1 MIKSEAE
8 LKNLIKE
15 YSNKKNEL
23 EELLESNTLN
33 KDKTN
38 KVKIELRKVKKKL
51 KQFDEELEVIKKERL

>member
-51 KQFDEELEVIKKERL
+51 KQFGEELEVIKEERL

>member
-51 KQFDEELEVIKKERL
+51 KQIDEELEVIKEERL

>member
-38 KVKIELRKVKKKL
+38 KVKIELRKVKRKL